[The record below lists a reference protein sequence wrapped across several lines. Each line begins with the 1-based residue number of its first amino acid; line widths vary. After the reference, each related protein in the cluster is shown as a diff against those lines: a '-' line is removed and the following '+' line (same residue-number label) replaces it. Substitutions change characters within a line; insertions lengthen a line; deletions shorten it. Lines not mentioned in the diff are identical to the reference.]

1 MRICSFFS
9 SATELL
15 YALGVGRSVVGRSDC
30 CDYPAGAR
38 RKPVVVRSRIASD
51 RLSSRGIDEAVR
63 KMRRRGEH
71 QYAIDVPLLARLR
84 PDLVVTQE
92 LCNVCAASHPEV
104 LDAVQRLPSRPR
116 VVSVT
121 AGSLD
126 ELLDSITVLGESVG
140 RPRQALALQRR
151 LRQDLRA
158 IQQRVH
164 GTRNK
169 PRIWCAEW
177 LDPLMAAGH
186 WVPEMVALAGG
197 IDGLARPRMD
207 SVRLPW
213 DQIRRYDPEVIL
225 AMPCSFPMQRTV
237 REFPLLKK
245 LPGWSSVSA
254 ARTGRVFAIEGAWF
268 HRSGPRLVQGLGLM
282 AALFHPERF
291 PRPPSSRAKAL
302 R

>member
-15 YALGVGRSVVGRSDC
+15 YALGAGRSVVGRSDC

-63 KMRRRGEH
+63 QMRRRGEH

-84 PDLVVTQE
+84 PDVVVTQE

-104 LDAVQRLPSRPR
+104 LDAVRQLPTRPR

-126 ELLDSITVLGESVG
+126 ELLGAVTMLGESVG
-140 RPRQALALQRR
+140 RLRHAKALKAR
-151 LRQDLRA
+151 LHRDLRL
-158 IQQRVH
+158 IQQRV
-164 GTRNK
+164 RNVQAK
-169 PRIWCAEW
+169 PRVWCAEW

-186 WVPEMVALAGG
+186 WVPEMVELAGG
-197 IDGLARPRMD
+197 IDGLARARRD

-213 DQIRRYDPEVIL
+213 DQVRRYDPEVIL
-225 AMPCSFPMQRTV
+225 VMPCSFTLPRTV

-254 ARTGRVFAIEGAWF
+254 VRTGRVFAIEGAWF
-268 HRSGPRLVQGLGLM
+268 HRSGPRLVPGLGLM